1 MTATAQTQDFTA
13 VMKNA
18 LQQIRELKAKLAEA
32 EKSKAEPIALIGI
45 GCRFPQG
52 SDRQNIATPAQ
63 FWEFLCQGGNA
74 VTETPADR
82 WDLAAIFDPDP
93 TTPGKT
99 HIRQGSFLAQVDGF
113 EPQFFNLAPREAV
126 TLDPQQRLLLET
138 SWEALEAANIV
149 PSTLVESATGVFIGI
164 CGSDYATLLA
174 QEGSTNQFGADLYAR
189 TGVDSSVAAGR
200 LSYVLGLTGP
210 CIAVDTACSS
220 SLVALHQA
228 CQSLRQHECDLAL
241 AGGVGL
247 ILSPEN
253 TIAFAK
259 AGMLA
264 ADGRCKTFDAAADG
278 YVRGE
283 GCGIIVLKRLADAQA
298 DGDTILALIRG
309 SMINHDGPSSGL
321 TVPRGPSQQ
330 AVIRQALQQA
340 NLSPR
345 AVSYIE
351 AHGTGTPLGDPIELG
366 ALGAIFGDRS
376 APLWVGSVKTNI
388 GHLEAAAGIAGVI
401 KVVLMLQHGQ
411 IPPHLHCHHPNP
423 HFDWAQLPLQIPT
436 TLSDWPVSPADG
448 ERVAG
453 ISSFGY
459 SGTNAHLILS
469 SAPVKP
475 TVEGAP
481 IGPELPLH
489 LLTLAAR
496 SEPALVDLVKAY
508 QTLLTNR
515 PAAAL
520 ADLCYTAQTSRTHF
534 PHRLAIPAASVAV
547 LQEQL
552 AQISSGE
559 KPAGV
564 ATGYAVPDQA
574 APKIAFLFTGQG
586 AQAVNMGHQLYATQ
600 PLFRQTIDRCDA
612 ILLAEAGYSLREILY
627 PTAQTAAA
635 PGQIDQTQ
643 YTQSALF
650 VLEYALATL
659 WQSWGIQPD
668 LLLGHSIGE
677 VTAAC
682 VAGVF
687 SLEDG
692 LKLVA
697 ARGRLMG
704 ALPRDGAMVSL
715 MATEAQVQAAIAPY
729 RAEVSIAAV
738 NGPESVVI
746 SGKSEVVLAITG
758 QLATAGIK
766 SRRLTVSHAFHSPL
780 MEPMLAAFR
789 QVAAS
794 ITYHEPKLRLV
805 SNVTGKLAGGEITT
819 PDYWVRHVREAVRFA
834 DGITTLAQQGVD
846 ICVEIGPKPVL
857 LGMAGQILD
866 QLPGTSPRLLPSLRD
881 GQTDWQP
888 MLTSLGELYVRGVA
902 IDWAAFAQGYPHR
915 KIVLPTYPFQRQRY
929 WLAQPKAPP
938 GPGALRPLIDHKM
951 QLPRQQQTIFEKA
964 FSTVALPFLADHHVY
979 GEVVVPGA
987 CHLALALSG
996 AELLFGAT
1004 PYVLE
1009 DVIFPQALA
1018 LLPDE
1023 TRTVQLIVDTVAAN
1037 STAQPTFQIFSFTE
1051 QEATAEPLVHATGRM
1066 ARIAATAPQLS
1077 LAALQARC
1085 QQALLPA
1092 TLYAT
1097 IAESQIALGPTFRWF
1112 TALWHNGTSEA
1123 LAQLQMP
1130 AALAGVQG
1138 YGLFPSLIDS
1148 CFQLVGA
1155 ALFGDAKEESAQ
1167 GSQLPFALE
1176 ALTLYGPTNQETLW
1190 CHAQRSAEAKWDIA
1204 LFTATGQVVA
1214 QMTGFQLRAVPPSA
1228 LLGDRLRTDWL
1239 YTHQWEALPLPTP
1252 PYADQHATLPQ
1263 SWLLVGAANLLTEKL
1278 VAQLQAAGTPVSLVA
1293 PVACQ
1298 SHLAVLATQQRS
1310 VGVLYLGN
1318 VGARDETVCIPQSTL
1333 ADCSDLLHL
1342 AQALISLDLAV
1353 HLWVVTQGCQML
1365 TDGVMPSLQRGQA
1378 FATAAGGALWGFAR
1392 TLAQEQP
1399 QLHTICVDLDPMA
1412 PADQMAELLG
1422 QELVAG
1428 LGAGSS
1434 EREVLYRQGT
1444 RYVARLHQMPTAALQ
1459 LTPAQPQRLQLRNYG
1474 MLEQLHF
1481 VPLARRTPG
1490 VGEIEIEVKGAG
1502 LNFRDVLNTLG
1513 LLQDYYASVLNV
1525 HHASEV
1531 GLGLECAGVVTAVG
1545 AGVTGLQVGDRVM
1558 GLANGAFAH
1567 YLTLPARALV
1577 PMPAHL
1583 TFAEAATIPLAFL
1596 TAWYGLV
1603 ELAKLQPGERVLIH
1617 AAAGGVGQAAVQ
1629 IAQAIGAE
1637 IFATASP
1644 SKWDFLR
1651 GQGIPHPMN
1660 SRTLDF
1666 ADEIRQATAGQGVDV
1681 VLNSLTGDF
1690 IERSVAALRPGGRFV
1705 EIGKVGS
1712 WSAATLAARRPDVHY
1727 YPFDIGEVESENP
1740 ARYAQLWQ
1748 ALLGHF
1754 TAGTLRPLPHVCFPA
1769 AESIAA
1775 FRTMQGAKHTGKLV
1789 IDFAQPQAVVLHESA
1804 TYLITGGLGA
1814 LGLQV
1819 AQQLV
1824 ADGARQLV
1832 LTGRRGVTTTTQR
1845 ETLAQLTG
1853 AGAQIHVLPV
1863 DIADGEA
1870 VRQLLAAC
1878 QAIAPLRGI
1887 IHGAGLLDD
1896 GVVTAQT
1903 PSRLATVMQPKVDGT
1918 WHLHTLTQGLDLD
1931 FFVCFSSMA
1940 ALLGA
1945 PGQSNYA
1952 AANAFMDSLMQQRHQ
1967 AGLPG
1972 LSINWGPWREV
1983 GMAAGLQAQLQAQGI
1998 GMIAPAQGRLL
2009 FRHLLQQRVA
2019 QIGVLPLPKQ
2029 PPTAAQPP
2037 NRTGIRDLLVSLPAV
2052 DRHNQLEAYLRTEIT
2067 TVLGLRADTTI
2078 DPQTRLFD
2086 FGFDSLMAVEMKN
2099 KLERTLGATL
2109 RSTLLFDYPTLR
2121 VLTPYLLVDV
2131 LGLAVAEEK
2140 EPVAVPTNGAVETLT
2155 PTALD
2160 ELSEDEISDML
2171 LSKLDKLGY

>member
-1 MTATAQTQDFTA
+1 
-13 VMKNA
+13 
-18 LQQIRELKAKLAEA
+18 
-32 EKSKAEPIALIGI
+32 
-45 GCRFPQG
+45 
-52 SDRQNIATPAQ
+52 
-63 FWEFLCQGGNA
+63 
-74 VTETPADR
+74 
-82 WDLAAIFDPDP
+82 
-93 TTPGKT
+93 
-99 HIRQGSFLAQVDGF
+99 
-113 EPQFFNLAPREAV
+113 
-126 TLDPQQRLLLET
+126 
-138 SWEALEAANIV
+138 
-149 PSTLVESATGVFIGI
+149 
-164 CGSDYATLLA
+164 
-174 QEGSTNQFGADLYAR
+174 
-189 TGVDSSVAAGR
+189 
-200 LSYVLGLTGP
+200 
-210 CIAVDTACSS
+210 
-220 SLVALHQA
+220 
-228 CQSLRQHECDLAL
+228 
-241 AGGVGL
+241 
-247 ILSPEN
+247 
-253 TIAFAK
+253 
-259 AGMLA
+259 
-264 ADGRCKTFDAAADG
+264 
-278 YVRGE
+278 
-283 GCGIIVLKRLADAQA
+283 
-298 DGDTILALIRG
+298 
-309 SMINHDGPSSGL
+309 
-321 TVPRGPSQQ
+321 
-330 AVIRQALQQA
+330 
-340 NLSPR
+340 
-345 AVSYIE
+345 
-351 AHGTGTPLGDPIELG
+351 
-366 ALGAIFGDRS
+366 
-376 APLWVGSVKTNI
+376 
-388 GHLEAAAGIAGVI
+388 
-401 KVVLMLQHGQ
+401 
-411 IPPHLHCHHPNP
+411 
-423 HFDWAQLPLQIPT
+423 
-436 TLSDWPVSPADG
+436 
-448 ERVAG
+448 
-453 ISSFGY
+453 
-459 SGTNAHLILS
+459 
-469 SAPVKP
+469 
-475 TVEGAP
+475 
-481 IGPELPLH
+481 
-489 LLTLAAR
+489 
-496 SEPALVDLVKAY
+496 
-508 QTLLTNR
+508 
-515 PAAAL
+515 
-520 ADLCYTAQTSRTHF
+520 
-534 PHRLAIPAASVAV
+534 
-547 LQEQL
+547 
-552 AQISSGE
+552 
-559 KPAGV
+559 
-564 ATGYAVPDQA
+564 
-574 APKIAFLFTGQG
+574 
-586 AQAVNMGHQLYATQ
+586 
-600 PLFRQTIDRCDA
+600 
-612 ILLAEAGYSLREILY
+612 
-627 PTAQTAAA
+627 
-635 PGQIDQTQ
+635 
-643 YTQSALF
+643 
-650 VLEYALATL
+650 
-659 WQSWGIQPD
+659 
-668 LLLGHSIGE
+668 
-677 VTAAC
+677 
-682 VAGVF
+682 
-687 SLEDG
+687 
-692 LKLVA
+692 
-697 ARGRLMG
+697 
-704 ALPRDGAMVSL
+704 
-715 MATEAQVQAAIAPY
+715 
-729 RAEVSIAAV
+729 
-738 NGPESVVI
+738 
-746 SGKSEVVLAITG
+746 
-758 QLATAGIK
+758 
-766 SRRLTVSHAFHSPL
+766 
-780 MEPMLAAFR
+780 
-789 QVAAS
+789 
-794 ITYHEPKLRLV
+794 
-805 SNVTGKLAGGEITT
+805 
-819 PDYWVRHVREAVRFA
+819 
-834 DGITTLAQQGVD
+834 
-846 ICVEIGPKPVL
+846 
-857 LGMAGQILD
+857 
-866 QLPGTSPRLLPSLRD
+866 
-881 GQTDWQP
+881 
-888 MLTSLGELYVRGVA
+888 
-902 IDWAAFAQGYPHR
+902 
-915 KIVLPTYPFQRQRY
+915 
-929 WLAQPKAPP
+929 
-938 GPGALRPLIDHKM
+938 
-951 QLPRQQQTIFEKA
+951 
-964 FSTVALPFLADHHVY
+964 
-979 GEVVVPGA
+979 
-987 CHLALALSG
+987 
-996 AELLFGAT
+996 
-1004 PYVLE
+1004 
-1009 DVIFPQALA
+1009 
-1018 LLPDE
+1018 
-1023 TRTVQLIVDTVAAN
+1023 
-1037 STAQPTFQIFSFTE
+1037 
-1051 QEATAEPLVHATGRM
+1051 
-1066 ARIAATAPQLS
+1066 
-1077 LAALQARC
+1077 
-1085 QQALLPA
+1085 
-1092 TLYAT
+1092 
-1097 IAESQIALGPTFRWF
+1097 
-1112 TALWHNGTSEA
+1112 
-1123 LAQLQMP
+1123 
-1130 AALAGVQG
+1130 
-1138 YGLFPSLIDS
+1138 
-1148 CFQLVGA
+1148 
-1155 ALFGDAKEESAQ
+1155 
-1167 GSQLPFALE
+1167 
-1176 ALTLYGPTNQETLW
+1176 
-1190 CHAQRSAEAKWDIA
+1190 
-1204 LFTATGQVVA
+1204 
-1214 QMTGFQLRAVPPSA
+1214 
-1228 LLGDRLRTDWL
+1228 
-1239 YTHQWEALPLPTP
+1239 
-1252 PYADQHATLPQ
+1252 
-1263 SWLLVGAANLLTEKL
+1263 
-1278 VAQLQAAGTPVSLVA
+1278 
-1293 PVACQ
+1293 
-1298 SHLAVLATQQRS
+1298 
-1310 VGVLYLGN
+1310 
-1318 VGARDETVCIPQSTL
+1318 
-1333 ADCSDLLHL
+1333 
-1342 AQALISLDLAV
+1342 
-1353 HLWVVTQGCQML
+1353 
-1365 TDGVMPSLQRGQA
+1365 
-1378 FATAAGGALWGFAR
+1378 
-1392 TLAQEQP
+1392 
-1399 QLHTICVDLDPMA
+1399 
-1412 PADQMAELLG
+1412 MAELLG

-1567 YLTLPARALV
+1567 YLTLLARVLV